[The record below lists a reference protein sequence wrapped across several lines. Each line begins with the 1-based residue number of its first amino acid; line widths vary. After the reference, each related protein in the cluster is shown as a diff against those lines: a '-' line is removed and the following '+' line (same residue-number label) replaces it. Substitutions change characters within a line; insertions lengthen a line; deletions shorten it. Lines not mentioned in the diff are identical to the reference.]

1 MKPLSGLVCSVVLS
15 VLFVSLVAA
24 AAPLE
29 MHEVAKGIYVHEGVH
44 EDFDQNYHGDI
55 ANIGFIVGDDAVAV
69 VDTGGS
75 YLVGK
80 SLHEAIRAVTKLPI
94 KYVINTHV
102 HPDHIFGNAAFAND
116 KPAFVGNAKLAQ
128 QLYASQDTY
137 LRNLKQELGDKAE
150 GSEIVLPTLK
160 VEGEKTLDL
169 GNRILQLNTWPTA
182 HTDTDL
188 TVYDEKTKTLW
199 TGDLLFSERTPS
211 LDGDI
216 KGWLAAIPK
225 LEAMPATTVI
235 PGHGHVSHQPAEAWS
250 KELTY
255 LETLLKDV
263 RADIKAGNDLNY
275 SMDHAGQS
283 EKDKWVLFGIVNRRN
298 VNILYPELEW
308 ED

>member
-1 MKPLSGLVCSVVLS
+1 MKRLPGLLRSIVSAL
-15 VLFVSLVAA
+15 LFIPLVAA

-29 MHEVAKGIYVHEGVH
+29 MHEVADGIYVHQGVH
-44 EDFDQNYHGDI
+44 EDFDENYHGDI
-55 ANIGFIVGDDAVAV
+55 ANIGFIVGDEAVAV

-75 YLVGK
+75 YLVGRA
-80 SLHEAIRAVTKLPI
+80 LHEAIRAVTQLPI
-94 KYVINTHV
+94 KYVINTHA
-102 HPDHIFGNAAFAND
+102 HPDHIFGNAAFADD
-116 KPAFVGNAKLAQ
+116 KPAFVGNAKLAA

-137 LRNLKQELGDKAE
+137 LRNLKQELGEKAK

-169 GNRILQLNTWPTA
+169 GNRILKLNTWPTA
-182 HTDTDL
+182 HTNTDL
-188 TVYDEKTKTLW
+188 TGYDEKTKTLW

-225 LEAMPATTVI
+225 LEAIPATTVI
-235 PGHGHVSHQPAEAWS
+235 PGHGPVSHQPGQAWS
-250 KELTY
+250 KEKTY
-255 LETLLKDV
+255 LETLLTDV
-263 RADIKAGNDLNY
+263 RGDIKAGNDLNY

-298 VNILYPELEW
+298 VNILYPKLEW

>member
-1 MKPLSGLVCSVVLS
+1 MNWLSRVCAYALLLAPL
-15 VLFVSLVAA
+15 AA
-24 AAPLE
+24 NAAPLA
-29 MHEVAKGIYVHEGVH
+29 MQQVADGIYVHEGAH
-44 EDFDQNYHGDI
+44 EDFDENYHGDI
-55 ANIGFIVGDDAVAV
+55 ANIGFIVGDEAVAV

-80 SLHEAIRAVTKLPI
+80 SLLEAVRAVTQLPI

-102 HPDHIFGNAAFAND
+102 HPDHIFGNAAFKD
-116 KPAFVGNAKLAQ
+116 EKPTFVGSARLAQ
-128 QLYASQDTY
+128 QMYSRQDTY
-137 LRNLKQELGDKAE
+137 LRNLQQELGDKAE

-160 VEGEKTLDL
+160 VEGQQTLDL
-169 GNRILQLNTWPTA
+169 GNRVIRLQAWPTA

-211 LDGDI
+211 LDGNI
-216 KGWLAAIPK
+216 KGWLAAIPE
-225 LEAMPATTVI
+225 LEKIPAAIVI
-235 PGHGHVSHQPAEAWS
+235 PGHGHVSHEPAQAWN
-250 KELTY
+250 KEKTY
-255 LETLLKDV
+255 LETLLADV
-263 RADIKAGNDLNY
+263 RSAIKAGNDMTY
-275 SMDHAGQS
+275 AMSHAAQS